1 MNNPF
6 VIHIHGSINDCNSLV
21 FTVKQYLET
30 YSRSNEKFYENLK
43 NSIEYLLND
52 SKKRDVMSEAAL
64 DISKNWSCKSYYYD
78 FINLIGDIDE

>member
-1 MNNPF
+1 M
-6 VIHIHGSINDCNSLV
+6 
-21 FTVKQYLET
+21 
-30 YSRSNEKFYENLK
+30 
-43 NSIEYLLND
+43 ND

>member
-30 YSRSNEKFYENLK
+30 YSRSNEKFYENLNRLLN
-43 NSIEYLLND
+43 NSDYVLFFIGSSMSEMELLQYLLANN
-52 SKKRDVMSEAAL
+52 KMV
-64 DISKNWSCKSYYYD
+64 
-78 FINLIGDIDE
+78 IDLY